1 MVGRRRVRGSGV
13 TTLSIVALAMVLALV
28 FVPSMGPGA
37 VPAGLVASVS
47 PAAAVV
53 HLLGDEVV
61 ASTPL
66 GGQELR
72 ARSFPAGGASL
83 ATLVLTA
90 ALAAVLGAVW
100 VLGPVPTVPRPA
112 AIRAA
117 RSGRSPPRRAV
128 TR

>member
-1 MVGRRRVRGSGV
+1 MRGRRDRRGSGA
-13 TTLSIVALAMVLALV
+13 TALSIVALTMAVALV

-61 ASTPL
+61 AATPPA
-66 GGQELR
+66 GSELR
-72 ARSFPAGGASL
+72 ARPLVAGDPALVTL
-83 ATLVLTA
+83 AVMA
-90 ALAAVLGAVW
+90 ALALVLGAGW
-100 VLGPVPTVPRPA
+100 ALGPDRTPA
-112 AIRAA
+112 PALAIRTA
-117 RSGRSPPRRAV
+117 RPGRSPPRRAV